1 MESQSEPPQSQGA
14 VSGMDIDSLP
24 RTYDKYFSQAE
35 YQFKSKLI
43 GSVFASA
50 IFENIQGSDLSQQ
63 CKMEFYKVL
72 VQAFDSNAMLARNMN
87 ITIRYIDL
95 DIILNMMIIGC
106 HESDIQNPMFIT
118 IQENIRQAFHDFV
131 SPSEGGKQRSDIQ
144 KSQSEQ
150 HVKYSMDGQGQ
161 NQPGQQ
167 QPQQQQGP
175 PRGFNRFRGG
185 GNL

>member
-1 MESQSEPPQSQGA
+1 
-14 VSGMDIDSLP
+14 
-24 RTYDKYFSQAE
+24 
-35 YQFKSKLI
+35 
-43 GSVFASA
+43 
-50 IFENIQGSDLSQQ
+50 
-63 CKMEFYKVL
+63 
-72 VQAFDSNAMLARNMN
+72 MLARNMN